1 MNRQISYSEIAD
13 TLTTGDLI
21 LFHGKQE
28 TSLLIELLEWSYWSH
43 VGMVVLPKDIGIK
56 GNEPLIWESTSSGD
70 GIIDVILGKEK
81 PNGPMLIPL
90 KDRISVDINKDYD
103 NHFKVIYLHYQ
114 PTQEELNSLKAFI
127 DEAHDASFPQI
138 KDMLKIYLEGREKN
152 IEGPK
157 GFYFCSQ
164 LASQTYMQMGFLS
177 KKYVDNGYCPS
188 DFLGK
193 DPLPLTKKM
202 SFSDGALLNQI

>member
-1 MNRQISYSEIAD
+1 MNRQISYSEIEN

-43 VGMVVLPKDIGIK
+43 VGMVILPKDIGLD

-70 GIIDVILGKEK
+70 GIVDIILGKEK
-81 PNGPMLIPL
+81 LSGPMLIPL
-90 KDRISVDINKDYD
+90 KDRIKVDINKDYD
-103 NHFKVIYLHYQ
+103 NHFKVIYLNHQ
-114 PTQEELNSLKAFI
+114 PSQEELNSLKAFI
-127 DEAHDASFPQI
+127 NEAHDASFPQI

-152 IEGPK
+152 IEGPE

-164 LASQTYMQMGFLS
+164 LAAQTYMRMGFLS

-188 DFLGK
+188 DFLSK
-193 DPLPLTKKM
+193 DPLPLTKKI
-202 SFSDGALLNQI
+202 SFSEGALLDQI